1 MKKLEYGS
9 MESLQGG
16 KFGDFVNG
24 FCGGIGAASSV
35 MALTGV
41 GVPAAVTA
49 LAVGGLACGV
59 MSLFR

>member
-1 MKKLEYGS
+1 